1 MLRHTFWLRE
11 HGFIKLG
18 KEKERDNSA
27 TKAMGAEM
35 ELVWQAGLGGSCTLH
50 RVVLSSH
57 IGVE

>member
-1 MLRHTFWLRE
+1 MLSHPFWLRE

-18 KEKERDNSA
+18 KEKERDDSA

-35 ELVWQAGLGGSCTLH
+35 ELVSQTDLGGSCMLH